1 MMPLSVTDFSSL
13 THSNR
18 NNRQV
23 PPLYGRGD
31 WEVRFTVRATL
42 SAA

>member
-1 MMPLSVTDFSSL
+1 MTPLSVTDYPSQI
-13 THSNR
+13 HSNR
-18 NNRQV
+18 NNRQA
-23 PPLYGRGD
+23 PPLHGRGD